1 MNTNVCDGEIEKER
15 QDRLVELEARWRL
28 GDKSAA
34 EQLTRELY
42 PMVKACAV
50 RAGRH
55 RVDDEALSEATFAML
70 NAARRYDPARKVPF
84 TRYVWRIATG
94 ALGTSCR
101 TEGRYAARLS
111 TPAAADDDGTDGPD
125 AADARPDARDDIH
138 RVDMRMD
145 IEMALGQLTPMERR
159 VIEMQYFEGLRQ
171 KEVAKV
177 LGTSQPSVSHT
188 ARRALKKMR
197 AYFERTGSV
206 EGEAERSGR

>member
-15 QDRLVELEARWRL
+15 QDRLVELAARWRL

-42 PMVKACAV
+42 PMLKACAM

-94 ALGTSCR
+94 ALVTSCR

-111 TPAAADDDGTDGPD
+111 TPPAADDDVSDDPD
-125 AADARPDARDDIH
+125 AADALPDA
-138 RVDMRMD
+138 
-145 IEMALGQLTPMERR
+145 
-159 VIEMQYFEGLRQ
+159 
-171 KEVAKV
+171 
-177 LGTSQPSVSHT
+177 
-188 ARRALKKMR
+188 
-197 AYFERTGSV
+197 
-206 EGEAERSGR
+206 